1 MPERPGRRNVRQVI
15 EFANILLCDDWMCGT
30 QSRFIKCEH
39 GGPLFRFDERVTKV
53 VSRRAHAKSRER
65 NRTWDSGM
73 EDGLACGSPGAAA
86 MLSPGDDFERRY
98 LIDDA
103 ATQLTFGFH
112 IANMPLGLDS

>member
-1 MPERPGRRNVRQVI
+1 
-15 EFANILLCDDWMCGT
+15 
-30 QSRFIKCEH
+30 
-39 GGPLFRFDERVTKV
+39 
-53 VSRRAHAKSRER
+53 
-65 NRTWDSGM
+65 M